1 VNLNKKIESY
11 ILSNTVL
18 ACERK
23 IGIEEECIIYNQN
36 NYRIPVNYCRE
47 FSAMDLLKI
56 MNNNVGE
63 NGSYSLEPGGQLEW
77 SSPPFNNL
85 HDLASSQKEH
95 RQLLQDAV
103 KDNNLKII
111 YYGVEPNYSPHEI
124 DLINQLKYQLM
135 DKNMQKNGTLGQ
147 WMMRNTASIQINF
160 DIINKKDLEE
170 MVFIADCLYPIA
182 AYIFANSPK
191 QKKRAAG
198 SKNLRQ
204 IIWDNTDNNRCRN
217 LIDHGIQSNINLLE
231 NYINYVLTVPGIFK
245 LDSHGEIVGTRKT
258 IGEHLKYLMLSKT
271 MREKDIK
278 AALHQIFTNVRLKN
292 LVEVRGA
299 DRSPSG
305 YEMAPVAFW
314 TGLLTEKTYRDKILS
329 TVNQWSVKERNLFNK
344 LSFVLDE
351 NQIGPQNKT
360 YREWNKWFGELA
372 LLGLEGRGLGE
383 EKFFNDYFKNVMF
396 NGPFSLQE
404 Q

>member
-1 VNLNKKIESY
+1 MNLNKKIESY
-11 ILSNTVL
+11 ILSNAVL
-18 ACERK
+18 ASDRK

-36 NYRIPVNYCRE
+36 NYRIPVNYCSE

-56 MNNNVGE
+56 MNDNVGE

-85 HDLASSQKEH
+85 HDLASAQNEH

-103 KDNNLKII
+103 KNNNLKII

-198 SKNLRQ
+198 PKNLRQ

-231 NYINYVLTVPGIFK
+231 NYINYILTVPGIFK
-245 LDSHGEIVGTRKT
+245 LDSHGEIVETRKT
-258 IGEHLKYLMLSKT
+258 IGEHLKYLMSSKT
-271 MREKDIK
+271 IREKDIK

-329 TVNQWSVKERNLFNK
+329 IVNQWSVKERNLFNK

-360 YREWNKWFGELA
+360 YREWNQWVGEIA
-372 LLGLEGRGLGE
+372 LLGLEDRGIGE
-383 EKFFNDYFKNVMF
+383 EKFFNDYFKHVMS